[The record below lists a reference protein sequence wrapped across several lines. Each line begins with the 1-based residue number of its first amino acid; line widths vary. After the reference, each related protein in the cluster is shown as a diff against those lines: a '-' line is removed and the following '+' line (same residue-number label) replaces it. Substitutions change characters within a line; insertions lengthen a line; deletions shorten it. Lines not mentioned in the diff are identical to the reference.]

1 MGLYAAVFLKTSG
14 LKTQASEILA
24 GPLKY
29 WLQYE
34 RNVPNFASPTTGLKI
49 ISGKLK
55 Q

>member
-1 MGLYAAVFLKTSG
+1 MGLYADSLSENQWSED
-14 LKTQASEILA
+14 QASEILA